1 MEKKNSK
8 PTKRNVKFDSK
19 LLKEKIESNGIG
31 PSKLSSLVLNRD
43 PSYISQ
49 ACLKESINVDDLK
62 KLCKFFDLDYNSLV
76 IEDEPK
82 LAPQKA
88 SSKKETDYGE
98 KLDIMLVGVNTL
110 YETNTTTNELLREF
124 IKELRAISVKMDRI
138 EKRVGSVENATGQ
151 LVAKS
156 VSINENL
163 EGVEKNIKDAKSSL
177 AIINGRVTDIYNEGY
192 KNYKKTG

>member
-8 PTKRNVKFDSK
+8 PTKHNVKFDSK

-31 PSKLSSLVLNRD
+31 PSKLSSLVLNRA

-49 ACLKESINVDDLK
+49 ACLKESINADDLK
-62 KLCKFFDLDYNSLV
+62 KLCKFFDLDYDSL
-76 IEDEPK
+76 IIKDEPK
-82 LAPQKA
+82 PAPQKV
-88 SSKKETDYGE
+88 SSKKETDYGD

-110 YETNTTTNELLREF
+110 YETSTTTNELMREL
-124 IKELRAISVKMDRI
+124 IKELRAVSVKMDRI

-156 VSINENL
+156 VSINEYF
-163 EGVEKNIKDAKSSL
+163 EGIEKNIRDAKSSL